1 MLNPR
6 TSLLLGTRNP
16 GKIHEIK
23 LILGDVG
30 LELCSLN
37 DFPDVAVAEENAD
50 TYAENAI
57 AKAQFYARATGLPA
71 LADDSGLEVEA
82 LDGAPGVLS
91 ARYAGEHA
99 TDADRRELLLSE
111 LAKTGR
117 DNRRTLHENRST
129 GRKNPSAVSENRR
142 ARFVCAIAIAG
153 VDGELLKVTEGICEG
168 TITFAPR
175 GTSGF
180 GYDPLFV
187 PDGYNQTFAELP
199 DEVKNRIS
207 HRARALLKLRDFLSH
222 GSITRNL
229 LNTTGFG

>member
-1 MLNPR
+1 MLNAG

-16 GKIHEIK
+16 GKIQEIK
-23 LILGDVG
+23 LILGDLALADVA

-57 AKAQFYARATGLPA
+57 SKAQFYAREIGIVA

-82 LDGAPGVLS
+82 LGGAPGVLS

-99 TDADRRELLLSE
+99 TDADRRNLLLSE
-111 LAKTGR
+111 LTKTAS
-117 DNRRTLHENRST
+117 D
-129 GRKNPSAVSENRR
+129 NRR
-142 ARFVCAIAIAG
+142 ARFVCAIAIAA
-153 VDGELLKVTEGICEG
+153 VDGEVLNLSEGICEG

-180 GYDPLFV
+180 GYDPLFL
-187 PDGYNQTFAELP
+187 PQGYNQTFAELS
-199 DEVKNRIS
+199 DDVKNHIS
-207 HRARALLKLRDFLSH
+207 HRARALLKLRDF
-222 GSITRNL
+222 
-229 LNTTGFG
+229 